1 MVDIGRVNKEQSVIQ
16 VNQKARTGRVHI
28 LTWSN
33 KGTLTSNIQ
42 TAQTLVKLTNSLT
55 NILTLHN
62 IQQ

>member
-16 VNQKARTGRVHI
+16 VNQKASRVHI

-55 NILTLHN
+55 NILTIHN

>member
-16 VNQKARTGRVHI
+16 VNQKARTDRVHI

-33 KGTLTSNIQ
+33 KGSLTSNIQ

-62 IQQ
+62 SQQ